1 MGDSERLIR
10 KKNEKKIRTIIRDFN
25 ARIKELGE

>member
-10 KKNEKKIRTIIRDFN
+10 KKNKRKIRTIIRDFN